1 MLTSLPCF
9 YVSSMKGVALP
20 LLDTTLTSPQLRMSA
35 ALDII
40 SPTRSIVLGLIS
52 LPIFFILP
60 TIMPPLFGSR
70 RLQLATQS
78 IIEPNQSRSFGLFLV
93 VLVTA
98 GITWMV
104 IAYISRKKSL
114 RRKSRIINT
123 NVDIPEK
130 PTPNRSL
137 QRQDSGVC
145 HDHWE
150 CDHNN
155 YLNSLKQEILQQ
167 TEKPIHPWISP
178 PQALPGPYDPMYYP
192 LPAPSFRQKLSPSL
206 PPNVE
211 GRNSTPFTRLVPR
224 LDSPRCEAV
233 LYGTM
238 TTSTNGWRRSHWN
251 VTGN

>member
-9 YVSSMKGVALP
+9 YF
-20 LLDTTLTSPQLRMSA
+20 RMSA
-35 ALDII
+35 AHDTI
-40 SPTRSIVLGLIS
+40 SPTRLIVLGLIS

-60 TIMPPLFGSR
+60 TAMPPLFSSR
-70 RLQLATQS
+70 KLQLATQS
-78 IIEPNQSRSFGLFLV
+78 ITKPSQRRSFGVLLV
-93 VLVTA
+93 VFVA
-98 GITWMV
+98 AVITWTV
-104 IAYISRKKSL
+104 ITYVS
-114 RRKSRIINT
+114 RRKSSQRKSRSINT

-130 PTPNRSL
+130 PVSNRTL

-155 YLNSLKQEILQQ
+155 YLNSLKQEILQH
-167 TEKPIHPWISP
+167 TEKPIHPWVSP

-211 GRNSTPFTRLVPR
+211 GRNSTPFTRFVPR

-251 VTGN
+251 VTGE